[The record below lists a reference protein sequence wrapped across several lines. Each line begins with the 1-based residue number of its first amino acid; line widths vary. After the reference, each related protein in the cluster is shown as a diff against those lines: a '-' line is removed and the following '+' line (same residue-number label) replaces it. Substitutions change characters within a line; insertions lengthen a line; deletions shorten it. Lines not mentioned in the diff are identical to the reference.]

1 MNNNMNSPEIEQSID
16 IAEYYYIIAKHKWLI
31 IASFILVVSLTI
43 FITFQMKP
51 VYQAGNTMIIEKDQI
66 VSPLTGEK
74 MDYESYVSQ
83 TLTFNTHFKMIASRP
98 VLEKVI
104 DELNL
109 DQPEKAKKME
119 TSFLKEWISR
129 NRKNFLSL
137 IGQKEKVLTPE
148 DKKAALI
155 AGLGAKITIKEV
167 RDTRLLNVNVEDYDP
182 DMAKE
187 IANTL
192 ADVYIR
198 FNAES
203 RMKSSKNTLKWMT
216 DQLYET
222 KQKLEKAEK
231 DFLDYKQN
239 EKLFSIQGK
248 QDVTIKK
255 IEEFNNTYIEAR
267 NRRLEVDAKLGKL
280 KQLLNSRG
288 EVLHVRSL
296 IGNALIDSLYSQL
309 SEAEVE
315 MNRLSSVF
323 KPMHPKIVQ
332 MQSRIEETRKKLN
345 EELKKE
351 MENLDAE
358 RSVLRTREKILQETI
373 DGFENDALATG
384 KKELQYSILQRNV
397 TTHQKLYDTL
407 LSKIKES
414 NIEESL
420 DVSPIRVIEDA
431 VTPISPVKP
440 KKMMNITLGAV
451 LGLMLGIALAF
462 LQEYMDRSLRTEEDV
477 QKYLDLPVLS
487 VIPEAELP

>member
-1 MNNNMNSPEIEQSID
+1 MNNNPEIEQSID

-51 VYQAGNTMIIEKDQI
+51 VYQAGNTIIIEKDQ
-66 VSPLTGEK
+66 VMSPLTGEK

-83 TLTFNTHFKMIASRP
+83 TLTFNTHFKMILSRP
-98 VLEKVI
+98 VLERVI
-104 DELNL
+104 NKLNL
-109 DQPEKAKKME
+109 EQPEKAKKME
-119 TSFLKEWISR
+119 ISFLREMISR
-129 NRKNFLSL
+129 LKKNVLSL
-137 IGQKEKVLTPE
+137 MGQKEKVLSPE

-155 AGLGAKITIKEV
+155 EGLRAKITIKEV

-192 ADVYIR
+192 ADAYIK

-203 RMKSSKNTLKWMT
+203 RVKSSKSTLKWMT

-239 EKLFSIQGK
+239 EKLFSIEGK

-280 KQLLNSRG
+280 KQLLSARG

-296 IGNALIDSLYSQL
+296 IGNPLIESLYAQL
-309 SEAEVE
+309 REAEVE
-315 MNRLSSVF
+315 LNRLGSVF
-323 KPMHPKIVQ
+323 KPMHPKIIQ
-332 MQSRIEETRKKLN
+332 MQSRIEETRKKLS

-373 DGFENDALATG
+373 GDFENDALDTG

-397 TTHQKLYDTL
+397 NTHQKLYDML

-431 VTPISPVKP
+431 VTPIYPVKP
-440 KKMMNITLGAV
+440 KKTLNITLGAV
-451 LGLMLGIALAF
+451 LGLMLGIGLSF
-462 LQEYMDRSLRTEEDV
+462 LWEYMDRSLRTEEDV